1 MSQNRN
7 SPPRYIPNYAP
18 FTKFRTDRK
27 NRTSGA
33 LTNGFGNAPPYTYP
47 SQPNIQTTASNAN
60 ANANAS
66 AITNVEQM
74 KKMKIDTVGNNSSI
88 ETNNINVQERIPI
101 DIKSAVA
108 NVLAT
113 EKAMRVVG

>member
-27 NRTSGA
+27 NGA
-33 LTNGFGNAPPYTYP
+33 LINTNTNGFGNAPPYTYP
-47 SQPNIQTTASNAN
+47 SQPNIQTTAVAAASNAISHN
-60 ANANAS
+60 L
-66 AITNVEQM
+66 EQM
-74 KKMKIDTVGNNSSI
+74 KKMKIDTVNNSSI
-88 ETNNINVQERIPI
+88 ETNNINVQERIHTPI

-108 NVLAT
+108 NALAT